1 MTDVGIW
8 DVLIG
13 SLFESGEILVGQD
26 LSEWLHYVQ
35 FDYDEVDRERID
47 SEAGGA

>member
-1 MTDVGIW
+1 MSIGTW

-13 SLFESGEILVGQD
+13 SLFDSGEILKGHE
-26 LSEWLHYVQ
+26 LIEWLHLVQ
-35 FDYDEVDRERID
+35 FDYDEFDRERID